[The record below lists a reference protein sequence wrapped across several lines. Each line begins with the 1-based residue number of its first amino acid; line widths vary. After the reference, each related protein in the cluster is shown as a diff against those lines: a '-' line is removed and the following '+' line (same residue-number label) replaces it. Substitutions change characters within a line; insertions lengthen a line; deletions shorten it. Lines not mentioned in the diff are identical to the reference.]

1 MSIQNITN
9 LTNSMSFST
18 NDYSNINTILSTWR
32 GLENVSESVNDYKIE
47 NSKISYIPKTKKILK
62 KKIIPINNENI
73 PQNFTPYQE
82 LKTTKK
88 LLNINLIPTPQ
99 PKIKFLSKM
108 STLTKVEKR
117 PQDSKKKDLK
127 KIKYLDVRDN
137 EEGLIKKLIAHR
149 SNNIKNKMS
158 LEQFEIK
165 IGKLGPKNSLSR
177 KKIPMN
183 SKNFKKDDDKSKK
196 ELNLKEF
203 NFGEEIGKGTFGKIF
218 SVKWN
223 KDNKFYAMKKEKL
236 SNLEDVNK
244 RKKTCVIIQNFIK
257 ETHITGIIN
266 LYGNLCLNNI
276 NSKNNNKINN
286 TINNINNEVFS
297 KEYIYYE
304 LMEKCEND
312 WEIEIINRSKF
323 YLYYTEAEI
332 INIMTQLI
340 KTLSLLQKN
349 HITHRDIKPQNI
361 LVLNGIYKLCDF
373 GEIRVLKREGL
384 IVQRVRGS
392 ELYMSPIL
400 FNGLHQ
406 GKIQVEHNT
415 YKSDVF
421 SLGMCLFYAST
432 LTYGGVD
439 TIRELSDMDKIKEII
454 FQYMGNRYSL
464 NLISFILSMLEIN
477 ESKRLNFIEL
487 ENKLKTIYCE

>member
-1 MSIQNITN
+1 MSIQDV
-9 LTNSMSFST
+9 TNSISFST
-18 NDYSNINTILSTWR
+18 KDYSNSNLILSTWR
-32 GLENVSESVNDYKIE
+32 GIENISENVYYNNKE

-73 PQNFTPYQE
+73 PQNFTPFQE
-82 LKTTKK
+82 FKTTKK
-88 LLNINLIPTPQ
+88 LSNLDLNLIPTPQ
-99 PKIKFLSKM
+99 PTIKFLSKM
-108 STLTKVEKR
+108 NTFIKEEKR
-117 PQDSKKKDLK
+117 PQDSKKKNIK
-127 KIKYLDVRDN
+127 KGKFLDVRDN
-137 EEGLIKKLIAHR
+137 EEGLIKRLIAHR

-158 LEQFEIK
+158 LEKLETRS
-165 IGKLGPKNSLSR
+165 GKLGPKNSLSK

-183 SKNFKKDDDKSKK
+183 SKTLKIEDIKSKN

-203 NFGEEIGKGTFGKIF
+203 GFGKEIGKGTFGKIF

-223 KDNKFYAMKKEKL
+223 KDNKLYAMKKEKL

-257 ETHITGIIN
+257 ETYCKGIVN
-266 LYGNLCLNNI
+266 LYGNLCLHNI

-286 TINNINNEVFS
+286 TINHDFFS

-304 LMEKCEND
+304 LMEKCEKD
-312 WEIEIINRSKF
+312 WDTEISKRSKF
-323 YLYYTEAEI
+323 DLYYTENEI

-340 KTLSLLQKN
+340 KTLSLLQKR

-361 LVLNGIYKLCDF
+361 LVLDGIYKLCDF

-400 FNGLHQ
+400 FNGLHK

-439 TIRELSDMDKIKEII
+439 TIRELNDMDKIKEIL
-454 FQYMGNRYSL
+454 FQYMGNRYSF

-487 ENKLKTIYCE
+487 EDKLKTIYCD